1 MEKYELLDSGD
12 GRKLERF
19 GRVVLARPC
28 SQAIWKP
35 QFPASEWE
43 RATASFDRDKGL
55 NVNKAGASEATG
67 FLVVIPGGTQ
77 ACEVGDKILEGEGPE
92 VSTDAQWRELIPS
105 KVPGLVVV
113 KHVDAKPWGGGIAHT
128 EARG

>member
-1 MEKYELLDSGD
+1 MTVI
-12 GRKLERF
+12 RK
-19 GRVVLARPC
+19 
-28 SQAIWKP
+28 QANP
-35 QFPASEWE
+35 VEGAYAALCD
-43 RATASFDRDKGL
+43 RAVTVYHRGGTDDITRTVHPRAFVDRDKGL

>member
-1 MEKYELLDSGD
+1 MAVLRKQGNPVEAAYGQLCDRPVTVYHRDPSGTIT
-12 GRKLERF
+12 RTVHPKAF
-19 GRVVLARPC
+19 V
-28 SQAIWKP
+28 
-35 QFPASEWE
+35 
-43 RATASFDRDKGL
+43 DRDKGL
-55 NVNKAGASEATG
+55 NVSKTGASEATG
-67 FLVVIPGGTQ
+67 FLVVIPGDAQ
-77 ACEVGDKILEGEGPE
+77 ACEIGDKVLEGEGPE